1 MNTINTSPK
10 WWGFSEKPK
19 NWKKYMLDSRA
30 GDDRR
35 LNGESKDGYDIFEL
49 IAENSPMKSRT
60 LTDEEI
66 KELKLDS
73 EAGDNEVEDHSQPKP
88 AKSMTESPSKPPK
101 VPLIDS
107 SHSYA

>member
-10 WWGFSEKPK
+10 WWGFSKKPK
-19 NWKKYMLDSRA
+19 NWKKYMLIS
-30 GDDRR
+30 
-35 LNGESKDGYDIFEL
+35 ESNDGYDIFEL

-66 KELKLDS
+66 KELRLEEQPTELRSTELRPKTVELSTMKL
-73 EAGDNEVEDHSQPKP
+73 VK
-88 AKSMTESPSKPPK
+88 PK
-101 VPLIDS
+101 VKQTFDS

>member
-10 WWGFSEKPK
+10 WWGFSKKPK
-19 NWKKYMLDSRA
+19 NWKKYMLED
-30 GDDRR
+30 
-35 LNGESKDGYDIFEL
+35 GEYNEARTMFDIFEL

-66 KELKLDS
+66 KELKL
-73 EAGDNEVEDHSQPKP
+73 EDHSQPKP